1 MEPIFRLLYK
11 NNLPHNEKTPRIKN
25 VRLARKSIH
34 DGVNPSNVNHKG
46 FGYCDFV
53 CERSFELVNV
63 AAQYKRLLVRKKTLR
78 ICDRRQDKGHSEFHH
93 GFTDQHFMKFKRLRV
108 SSKYPVTQTPILEV
122 NTGVM
127 MKMQRN
133 EDSHHSEILHSF
145 DIGFTI
151 PDDKS
156 GQETQYI
163 AIIKFSQVLGKM
175 KLCKNGDGVW
185 LEVELR
191 YPPLLR
197 RYHTIEPENQVRHG
211 GGVSGTKSFHEL
223 SKELSRRAE
232 YNTFDSKMGKG
243 MVTPKR
249 FWVRTGDPFS
259 PPGLLGGYLTYC
271 LELRSVEY
279 AAPFLQI
286 FHRNGLISS
295 NSPHQ
300 PLVVLPPPSGAAP
313 IGILN
318 GNDGNYCQKQQQED
332 ILTEHRSRREM
343 WARHRACCSSKISF
357 GVRYL
362 LGCLVTNYVMDPASM
377 DQNLEDFLI
386 KVGDQH
392 ATRLLQ
398 TVIARHDPHD
408 FIYKLV
414 NTLQAWNSV
423 LEKEKKKE
431 GREVYSIM
439 DSTAEVWVRR
449 VVITPLRVCLMPPE
463 IEGSSR
469 AFRILNASN
478 VPPDY
483 LLRVTF
489 SEETTRGF
497 YPLNEQYASR
507 RSNRI
512 LEQRVRQLMRG
523 LRICDRVY
531 KHLGS
536 SNSQLRSHGA
546 WFLYRQDPLIVHRLL
561 GDFRCINVVARY
573 AARVGQSFAASVSAC
588 NVPNDKCTIIPD
600 IYTSDKKYCF
610 SDGVG
615 IMSSKLANKVAE
627 KLGMSNPPSGI
638 QFRFAGAKG
647 MLSLMPP
654 PETALKM
661 LSNLDPEC
669 DMFIRNSQIKFE
681 SHCESLDV
689 LNVARWMPAF
699 LNRPLIQVLECRG
712 IRMKALLDLM
722 DNALHMVSTM
732 LKNSHDALAAL
743 EEFSAIAL
751 NPDDIPTNDAH
762 DLSYITGNLGFSGDD
777 RACYEPLQVA
787 KDMLR
792 AGFDVNF
799 DPYLQKTIRA
809 FQRLILVQLRTKA
822 RILVPKAVNLF
833 GVLDETGVLKEGEV
847 YIGLDDPPITD
858 KLVAVS
864 RNPTMHPGDVRV
876 LKSVKPQELLYL
888 KNLIVFSQNGSRPDP
903 DCMSGGDLDGDIF
916 TVIWDDSL
924 IPSSPYPPMLLPN
937 TVRKNEKC
945 AKVTLEDL
953 QSFFVDY
960 MKLDNLGRIAILHLV
975 LADVAPGGPTTESCL
990 KLCELASHAVDF
1002 AKTGVPANL
1011 ETEFGFR
1018 SFEHPDAYP
1027 DFMERPDRPSYPSE
1041 KANGVLY
1048 RKVVAAQ
1055 RDAREQRL
1063 SLATQELPAD
1073 HRSPLD
1079 ADLVFQGWEEFAEE
1093 AQLVHRCYTAEIKTL
1108 TRQFGIWDEAA
1119 LVSAQVEFF
1128 TAQFIRREKVASVLP
1143 RLHRSLKL
1151 IRKQFR
1157 CWFADGLDLSN
1168 MGKSVPSEVFRKA
1181 SAWYCVAY
1189 EGQNID
1195 EVGFTLPWV
1204 IHDVLCLLKKG
1215 AIQERN
1221 LMRPPVISKQ
1231 RPTTSIQQQPIN
1243 HEEVS
1248 APPPSTEGHD
1258 GTQIDGCGI
1267 KINSETN
1274 DDKEVDDVSSGMQNK
1289 ELPFELFDANT
1300 NVWDSLDD

>member
-1 MEPIFRLLYK
+1 MEPIFNLLNK
-11 NNLPHNEKTPRIKN
+11 NNLPHNQKTPRIKN
-25 VRLARKSIH
+25 VRLCRKAIH
-34 DGVNPSNVNHKG
+34 DGVNPSTVGHKG

-53 CERSFELVNV
+53 CERSFELVKV
-63 AAQYKRLLVRKKTLR
+63 AAQHNRLLVRKRPLR
-78 ICDRRQDKGHSEFHH
+78 ICDRTQERGHADFRR
-93 GFTDQHFMKFKRLRV
+93 GFTDQHLMKFERLRIC
-108 SSKYPVTQTPILEV
+108 SKFPVAHTPILEV
-122 NTGVM
+122 CTGVI

-145 DIGFTI
+145 DIGFTLF
-151 PDDKS
+151 DDKS
-156 GQETQYI
+156 GEEIQYI

-185 LEVELR
+185 LEAELR
-191 YPPLLR
+191 YPPLMR
-197 RYHTIEPENQVRHG
+197 RYIKLEPENQIQRG
-211 GGVSGTKSFHEL
+211 GLTSIKSFDEL
-223 SKELSRRAE
+223 SKELSQLAE
-232 YNTFDSKMGKG
+232 YNAFDSKMSKG
-243 MVTPKR
+243 MVTSKR
-249 FWVRTGDPFS
+249 FWVRTGDPFT
-259 PPGLLGGYLTYC
+259 PPGVLGGYLTYA
-271 LELRSVEY
+271 LELRSIEH

-295 NSPHQ
+295 NSPQQ
-300 PLVVLPPPSGAAP
+300 PLVELPPTGTSPL
-313 IGILN
+313 GILN
-318 GNDGNYCQKQQQED
+318 NNSSNNYCENEEQQEG
-332 ILTEHRSRREM
+332 ILRTEHKNRREM
-343 WARHRACCSSKISF
+343 WARHRACCSSKVSF

-377 DQNLEDFLI
+377 DHKLEDFLI

-408 FIYKLV
+408 FIYKPV
-414 NTLQAWNSV
+414 DALQAWNSV

-439 DSTAEVWVRR
+439 DNTTEVWVRR

-497 YPLNEQYASR
+497 YPLKEHHKSL
-507 RSNRI
+507 RSIRI
-512 LEQRVRQLMRG
+512 LEHRVRQLMRG

-546 WFLYRQDPLIVHRLL
+546 WFLYRQEPLIVHRLL
-561 GDFRCINVVARY
+561 GDFRCINVVAKY
-573 AARVGQSFAASVSAC
+573 AARVGQSFAASVAAC
-588 NVPNDKCTIIPD
+588 NVPNDKYTIIPD
-600 IYTSDKKYCF
+600 VYTSDKQYCF

-615 IMSSKLANKVAE
+615 IMSLQLANKVAE
-627 KLGMSNPPSGI
+627 KIGMVEPPSGI

-647 MLSLMPP
+647 MLSLMPL
-654 PETALKM
+654 PETDSKLISK
-661 LSNLDPEC
+661 LGTEY

-681 SHCESLDV
+681 SRCESLDV

-712 IRMKALLDLM
+712 IRMKAVLDLLDS
-722 DNALHMVSTM
+722 ALHVVSIM

-762 DLSYITGNLGFSGDD
+762 VLSYVPGNLDFSGDD
-777 RACYEPLQVA
+777 KACYEPLQVA

-847 YIGLDDPPITD
+847 YIGLDDPPINDT
-858 KLVAVS
+858 LVAVS

-876 LKSVKPQELLYL
+876 LKSVKPKELLYL

-924 IPSSPYPPMLLPN
+924 IPSSPYPPMVSEN
-937 TVRKNEKC
+937 TVREKEKY

-960 MKLDNLGRIAILHLV
+960 MKMDNLGRIAILHLV
-975 LADVAPGGPTTESCL
+975 LADVAPGGPMTESCL

-1002 AKTGVPANL
+1002 AKTGVPADL
-1011 ETEFGFR
+1011 EAELGVA
-1018 SFEHPDAYP
+1018 SFQHPDAYP
-1027 DFMERPDRPSYPSE
+1027 DFMERPDRPSYPSK
-1041 KANGVLY
+1041 KANGIIY

-1073 HRSPLD
+1073 HSPLD
-1079 ADLVFQGWEEFAEE
+1079 PDLVFQGWEEFVEE
-1093 AQLVHRCYTAEIKTL
+1093 AQLVHRCYAAEIKTL

-1151 IRKQFR
+1151 VRKQFR
-1157 CWFADGLDLSN
+1157 CWFADGLDLGD
-1168 MGKSVPSEVFRKA
+1168 MGKNDPVETFRKA
-1181 SAWYCVAY
+1181 SAWYWVAY
-1189 EGQNID
+1189 EGHKVD
-1195 EVGFTLPWV
+1195 EVGFTLPWM
-1204 IHDVLCLLKKG
+1204 IHDVLCLLKK
-1215 AIQERN
+1215 AAMQKRN
-1221 LMRPPVISKQ
+1221 LMYPIISKQ
-1231 RPTTSIQQQPIN
+1231 NTNNTIQQTIN
-1243 HEEVS
+1243 HDEVC
-1248 APPPSTEGHD
+1248 APSTEGLD
-1258 GTQIDGCGI
+1258 SAQTDNCGVKI
-1267 KINSETN
+1267 KSDN
-1274 DDKEVDDVSSGMQNK
+1274 DDKEGDGSSGTQNEK
-1289 ELPFELFDANT
+1289 LPFELFDASAD
-1300 NVWDSLDD
+1300 VWDNFDD